1 MLLQCRV
8 ILGALIVLHLG
19 LLVVGNWLT
28 KEAAEY
34 ALSEFEAHEKRRASV
49 GEGTPTNRDSSFP
62 FISGDGFRH
71 HCPHT
76 CDETNRCRMWP
87 ERVKNGS
94 CIFVKGDLYAFFAR
108 SVIPRIKGTF
118 SVVSHNGDQST
129 PDGQSDAP
137 RIRMQSYRTSHLLKK
152 SYNRGRLLAHHGS
165 NVWWTG
171 VHPKNDTSVTRARP
185 AYLHCL
191 PIGIE
196 DRLYS
201 VGRTPRTYAD
211 AIRKLV
217 LPLSTATSTSTSIL
231 ISTSTTAV
239 GTTEQSSN
247 IPKSSLLLIAFTPK
261 SRIPDRAK
269 ALDAVLLKTK
279 GGELKKRGVFY
290 NYVPQGLSHADW
302 LAAITT
308 HTFVLAPHGHGLDT
322 HRITE
327 ILLMGGVPVMKRS
340 SITSCYD
347 DSDNAWVGSGGGSG
361 RGSIPVVVVDRWQDV
376 TEERLLREWARIS
389 AVPKEKW
396 DWRRLFLQHWL
407 DRVDAP
413 SHNLNAFSKY

>member
-1 MLLQCRV
+1 
-8 ILGALIVLHLG
+8 
-19 LLVVGNWLT
+19 
-28 KEAAEY
+28 
-34 ALSEFEAHEKRRASV
+34 
-49 GEGTPTNRDSSFP
+49 
-62 FISGDGFRH
+62 
-71 HCPHT
+71 
-76 CDETNRCRMWP
+76 MWP
-87 ERVKNGS
+87 EKVKNGS

-152 SYNRGRLLAHHGS
+152 AYNRGRLLAHHGS

-211 AIRKLV
+211 AIQKLV
-217 LPLSTATSTSTSIL
+217 LPSS
-231 ISTSTTAV
+231 ISTSMTV
-239 GTTEQSSN
+239 DTTEQSIGSN
-247 IPKSSLLLIAFTPK
+247 KHNKSSLLLIAFTPK

-269 ALDAVLLKTK
+269 ALDTVLLKTK
-279 GGELKKRGVFY
+279 GGHVKTRGVFY
-290 NYVPQGLSHADW
+290 NYVPQGLSHSDW

-347 DSDNAWVGSGGGSG
+347 DSDNAWGNTVAGSS

-376 TEERLLREWARIS
+376 TEERLKREWARIS
-389 AVPKEKW
+389 AVPKELW

-407 DRVDAP
+407 DRIDAP
-413 SHNLNAFSKY
+413 SHNPNAFSKR